1 MADLL
6 AAADLPDGFAYP
18 GEFVR
23 TVELGLTS
31 FEPWWIVEGELL
43 RRRVA
48 GLRDR
53 FPARVLIPFAV
64 RQDNDDVACF
74 APGSRSVVV
83 IHDFAKPGWEDV
95 ADFADFHS
103 WLRTAVE
110 DFIEF
115 GAMEFG

>member
-6 AAADLPDGFAYP
+6 TAADLPDDFAYP

-23 TVELGLTS
+23 TVELGITS
-31 FEPWWIVEGELL
+31 LEPWWILQGELL
-43 RRRVA
+43 QRRLA

-53 FPARVLIPFAV
+53 FPGRVLIPFAV

-74 APGSRSVVV
+74 VPGTRSVAV

-95 ADFADFHS
+95 ANFDHFHS
-103 WLRTAVE
+103 WLRKAVE

-115 GAMEFG
+115 GEMEFG